1 MMLGTMAAMKRP
13 IGRKA
18 VNALTKLL
26 TLLSSLKSKN
36 KTVFNQVK
44 TMLSFKVVTANTCMN

>member
-26 TLLSSLKSKN
+26 TLLSSLKPKN
-36 KTVFNQVK
+36 KQVFNQIEKK
-44 TMLSFKVVTANTCMN
+44 TLIKATRASTCMN